1 MKLCNCSE
9 PVLNSYIV
17 SSHIPCRQ
25 ECGLNARMAPV
36 PGSLLYWAGSC
47 RSCLSVVPAAPYKNK
62 LSPTQIYLSL
72 PEDEFQIEK
81 FVDMYVSFVTYVYA
95 YLHKRQEE
103 EGDKC
108 FSSFSQY
115 NQGFHERKNML
126 HFC

>member
-1 MKLCNCSE
+1 
-9 PVLNSYIV
+9 
-17 SSHIPCRQ
+17 
-25 ECGLNARMAPV
+25 
-36 PGSLLYWAGSC
+36 
-47 RSCLSVVPAAPYKNK
+47 VVPATPYKNK